1 MADSVASLV
10 LDTESVSR
18 FAFEFTGRVARH
30 SFGEWGYTVVFL
42 PAEVAAE
49 LPLGERPRLRV
60 RGEMDEYPFARAW
73 QPAGG
78 TWYVMIPKDVM
89 RRGGYGLGDWINVR
103 FNIDDQEAVD
113 VPEALGAALKEDEE
127 FRAAWEGLTAGKRRA
142 VAYRVESAKTAG
154 TVAKRVAEAREVV
167 MSGRLD
173 LGKGRK

>member
-1 MADSVASLV
+1 M
-10 LDTESVSR
+10 SR

-42 PAEVAAE
+42 PAAVAAE
-49 LPLGERPRLRV
+49 LPLREYPRLRV

-73 QPAGG
+73 QPTGE
-78 TWYVMIPKDVM
+78 TWYLMIPKDVM
-89 RRGGYGLGDWINVR
+89 QRGGYGLGDWVNVR

-113 VPEALGAALKEDEE
+113 VPEALALALAEDGA

-173 LGKGRK
+173 ARK